1 MGRMPW
7 AVYLWPGLPHVWRRG
22 DWSGLVVAV
31 AFAALVNVALLSGV
45 VWTEFELFIP
55 AGRTIIWLAIV
66 VIWVGS
72 ALFSIEWDRRHPDQ
86 PSPEPSQAAQD
97 TYAEVVAHYLQQNW
111 YETERLV
118 AQLLRRNARD
128 VDARLMLASVLRHT
142 HRFDEAA
149 GQLDRLGRIEG
160 SQKWDRE
167 MRRERTLLAQAV
179 AATADDSAGQR
190 DAPAEEKQAA

>member
-1 MGRMPW
+1 
-7 AVYLWPGLPHVWRRG
+7 
-22 DWSGLVVAV
+22 VAV

-97 TYAEVVAHYLQQNW
+97 TYAEVVEHYLQQNW

-118 AQLLRRNARD
+118 AQLLRRNVRD

-179 AATADDSAGQR
+179 AATEDSAGQR
-190 DAPAEEKQAA
+190 DAPAEQKQAA